1 MTSSGL
7 LIMIASV
14 GSVTV
19 LFAWCIWK
27 VLTSPDQAEGLHGV
41 ELHTPDM
48 DAEE

>member
-27 VLTSPDQAEGLHGV
+27 VLTSPDQAESLHGV